1 MRSVDLGD
9 AFVVA
14 SFVVLY
20 GGLAAWVGGDG
31 GPAGAVGG
39 LLAYAVVYATV
50 AVLIAVRLVRR
61 RRFARPGAD
70 LAWPLAYAG
79 LALASLAWS
88 DVPELTSRRAIA
100 LIGALTFAGWL
111 AARWDLR
118 RTFRAVA
125 WALAAIAVASAVLL
139 AVDPA
144 LAVHA
149 APSPHAGDWRGALLH
164 KNLLGRE
171 MALGAA
177 FAGLFARNAGGAARW
192 GWAAAAVLMTA
203 LLIGSGS
210 ATGLALALALLA
222 VVLVSVVPAA
232 SAWERVARGG
242 LAVGGGAIALATTV
256 VAAPALLA
264 LLGRDATFTGRDR
277 IWQLTL
283 ERIAASPLGSGYGAF
298 WDGPNGAAIS
308 TALGYHVG
316 HAHNGWLEVAA
327 QAGWLGAALVGGLVA
342 VVAWRALRDRR
353 PLTDPVRAGTLL
365 LLTYALVVNVADA
378 TLAGPNA
385 PTLVLLVAALLRYG
399 GDRRSAA

>member
-1 MRSVDLGD
+1 
-9 AFVVA
+9 
-14 SFVVLY
+14 
-20 GGLAAWVGGDG
+20 
-31 GPAGAVGG
+31 VGG
-39 LLAYAVVYATV
+39 LLVYAVLYATA
-50 AVLIAVRLVRR
+50 AVLIGVRLVRR
-61 RRFARPGAD
+61 RRFGRPVAE

-79 LALASLAWS
+79 LALLSLAWS

-100 LIGALTFAGWL
+100 LIGAFTFAGWL

-125 WALAAIAVASAVLL
+125 WALSAIAVASAVLL
-139 AVDPA
+139 VADPT
-144 LAVHA
+144 LAIHPA
-149 APSPHAGDWRGALLH
+149 SSPHAGDWRGALLH

-177 FAGLFARNAGGAARW
+177 FAAAFALNAGGAARW
-192 GWAAAAVLMTA
+192 GWAAATVLMAT
-203 LLIGSGS
+203 LLVGSGS

-222 VVLVSVVPAA
+222 VVLIVVVPAA
-232 SAWERVARGG
+232 TAWERVARGG
-242 LAVGGGAIALATTV
+242 LAVGGGAIALATTLL
-256 VAAPALLA
+256 AAPALLA
-264 LLGRDATFTGRDR
+264 ALGRDATFTGRDR

-283 ERIAASPLGSGYGAF
+283 ERVAASPLGSGYGAF

-308 TALGYHVG
+308 ASLGYPVG

-327 QAGWLGAALVGGLVA
+327 QAGWLGAALVAGLVA

-365 LLTYALVVNVADA
+365 LVAYALVVNVADA

-385 PTLVLLVAALLRYG
+385 PTLVLLVAALLRSG
-399 GDRRSAA
+399 GDRRSVA